1 MDINSCSLWFAFFVC
16 SMIVAA
22 FFALV
27 CLLGS
32 GMSGGKLK
40 HLEESEKSLAE
51 RLYELFPL
59 REEWVYAGHI
69 LVMGLGVLAFYCVLR
84 WKSCLGGHSA
94 FDVIWPPVL
103 TLLLVYCLMEFF
115 SALLSIAAAARLL
128 LVTLP
133 VFMVLSYVL
142 FPVTMPLGWLARFIN
157 RRRMTTSED
166 SVASVEDEILSL
178 VEDDEE
184 DEEEQKQKGE
194 EDNGEYE
201 RPGLEEDERRMIMG
215 ALKLDEVNVR
225 RIMTPRVEVTGVE
238 YVEDR
243 PLADFVACAKQ
254 AIVTSGHSRIPV
266 FKKTIDNVIGVVYSK
281 DLLDVSKLASADLL
295 IHRNPLFIPESK
307 NIGDLLGEFQQAKI
321 HLAVVVDEYGGM
333 AGIVTFEDVL
343 ETLVGDIKDEYDFAE
358 GNLEPREMAD
368 GHLLCDARVPIASIN
383 YALDTD
389 IAENGDFDTLGGFIT
404 YSEGRIPKAG
414 EEFDASPL
422 HVKVC
427 KADHR
432 KLIEV
437 EISRLDSENNREK
450 SQ

>member
-1 MDINSCSLWFAFFVC
+1 MDSPCTRWFAYFVI
-16 SMIVAA
+16 SLLAAA
-22 FFALV
+22 FFALI
-27 CLLGS
+27 CLLGGS
-32 GMSGGKLK
+32 MSGGKLK
-40 HLEESEKSLAE
+40 HLEENERDLAD

-84 WKSCLGGHSA
+84 WKNGLAAYTTFSL
-94 FDVIWPPVL
+94 IWPPVL

-115 SALLSIAAAARLL
+115 SALLSISATARLL

-133 VFMVLSYVL
+133 VFKALSWLL
-142 FPVTMPLGWLARFIN
+142 FPVTMPMGALARFIN
-157 RRRMTTSED
+157 RRRITADED
-166 SVASVEDEILSL
+166 GVASVEDEILSL
-178 VEDDEE
+178 VEDDE
-184 DEEEQKQKGE
+184 DEEEQKGE
-194 EDNGEYE
+194 EDGGDYE

-238 YVEDR
+238 YVEER
-243 PLADFVACAKQ
+243 PLEEFVASAKQ
-254 AIVTSGHSRIPV
+254 AIVDSGHSRIPV
-266 FKKTIDNVIGVVYSK
+266 YKRTIDNVIGVVYSK
-281 DLLDVSKLASADLL
+281 DLLDVSKLESADKL

-333 AGIVTFEDVL
+333 SGIVTFEDVL

-358 GNLEPREMAD
+358 GNLEPREMAE
-368 GHLLCDARVPIASIN
+368 GRLLCDARVPVASIN
-383 YALDTD
+383 NALDTE

-414 EEFDASPL
+414 EEFDAPPL
-422 HVKVC
+422 HVKVI

-437 EISRLDSENNREK
+437 EISRLESEDNLEK
-450 SQ
+450 NQ

>member
-1 MDINSCSLWFAFFVC
+1 MDSTCTRWFACFVI
-16 SMIVAA
+16 SLLAAA

-27 CLLGS
+27 CLLGGS
-32 GMSGGKLK
+32 MSGGKLK
-40 HLEESEKSLAE
+40 HLEENERALSD

-59 REEWVYAGHI
+59 KEEWVYAGHI
-69 LVMGLGVLAFYCVLR
+69 LVMGLGVLAFYCVHR
-84 WKSCLGGHSA
+84 WKGLTNYTA
-94 FDVIWPPVL
+94 FNHVWPPVL

-115 SALLSIAAAARLL
+115 SALLSISAAARLL

-133 VFMVLSYVL
+133 IFKVLSWLL
-142 FPVTMPLGWLARFIN
+142 FPVTLPMGALARFIN
-157 RRRMTTSED
+157 RRRMSADED

-184 DEEEQKQKGE
+184 DEEEQ
-194 EDNGEYE
+194 NGEDDGGEVE

-238 YVEDR
+238 YIEEH
-243 PLADFVACAKQ
+243 PLEEFVTSAKQ

-266 FKKTIDNVIGVVYSK
+266 YKKTIDNVIGVVYSK
-281 DLLDVSKLASADLL
+281 DLLDVSKLESAEKL

-358 GNLEPREMAD
+358 GNLEPREMSE
-368 GHLLCDARVPIASIN
+368 GHLLCDARVPVASIN
-383 YALDTD
+383 YALDTE

-404 YSEGRIPKAG
+404 YSEGRIPKTG
-414 EEFDASPL
+414 EEFDAPPL
-422 HVKVC
+422 HVKVL

-437 EISRLDSENNREK
+437 EVSRLDSDNNREK
-450 SQ
+450 NQ

>member
-1 MDINSCSLWFAFFVC
+1 MDSTCTRWFACFVVSLLC
-16 SMIVAA
+16 AA

-27 CLLGS
+27 CLVAG
-32 GMSGGKLK
+32 GMSGGKMK
-40 HLEESEKSLAE
+40 HLEESERDLAD

-59 REEWVYAGHI
+59 KEEWVYAGHI

-84 WKSCLGGHSA
+84 WKSCLADYAS
-94 FDVIWPPVL
+94 FNFVWPPVL

-115 SALLSIAAAARLL
+115 SALLSISAAARLL

-133 VFMVLSYVL
+133 IFKVLSWLL
-142 FPVTMPLGWLARFIN
+142 FPVTLPLGALARFIN
-157 RRRMTTSED
+157 RRRMSADED

-184 DEEEQKQKGE
+184 DEEEQKGE
-194 EDNGEYE
+194 EDGGEIE

-238 YVEDR
+238 YVEEH
-243 PLADFVACAKQ
+243 PLEEFVTSAKQ
-254 AIVTSGHSRIPV
+254 AIVASGHSRIPV
-266 FKKTIDNVIGVVYSK
+266 YKKTIDNVIGVVYSK
-281 DLLDVSKLASADLL
+281 DLLDVSKLESADKL

-358 GNLEPREMAD
+358 GNLEPREMSE
-368 GHLLCDARVPIASIN
+368 GRLLCDARVPVASIN
-383 YALDTD
+383 YTLDTE

-414 EEFDASPL
+414 EEFDAPPL
-422 HVKVC
+422 HVKVL

-437 EISRLDSENNREK
+437 EISKMESDSNREK
-450 SQ
+450 NQ